1 MDVSSIFR
9 LTVRN
14 PVGPDPVNVYLQ
26 EEHGVEWDVDNYKK
40 DLPRIE
46 ANYKKYLDSRQ
57 L

>member
-14 PVGPDPVNVYLQ
+14 PVGPDSVNVYLQ